1 MHTRTSGETKTNDDG
16 KLLSTEQYKND
27 STHTQN
33 QANEKIHSQIIE
45 IPFGV
50 SSAIISKSIS
60 ISLLSLSLRLAIST
74 LIWSNGIA
82 FAYLQ
87 LDCGAIIF
95 IYLPYALDL
104 SWAPK
109 ISLIWSSLF
118 LSIPEYALCS
128 QSPVCVLSHWLWK
141 TPLSIQRHYFLSWS
155 GILLYIYFLWLFTAW
170 LDWWIRRWRFD
181 PGAVWSSHMSPVWR
195 KFR

>member
-60 ISLLSLSLRLAIST
+60 ISLLSLSLFV
-74 LIWSNGIA
+74 W
-82 FAYLQ
+82 
-87 LDCGAIIF
+87 
-95 IYLPYALDL
+95 P
-104 SWAPK
+104 
-109 ISLIWSSLF
+109 F
-118 LSIPEYALCS
+118 LL
-128 QSPVCVLSHWLWK
+128 
-141 TPLSIQRHYFLSWS
+141 
-155 GILLYIYFLWLFTAW
+155 
-170 LDWWIRRWRFD
+170 
-181 PGAVWSSHMSPVWR
+181 
-195 KFR
+195 